1 MGKIIDLFAGPGGWD
16 EALHELDRSADVLG
30 IEYEQNACAT
40 RAAAGHNTLQA
51 DVSTIDEQDYADDLE
66 GLIASP
72 PCQGFSSAGKG
83 HARNLIPE
91 LLASIHARRWT
102 DRADPDPR
110 VWLIVD
116 LGRWLERLRPE
127 WIALEQVPAVLPLWT
142 AYADMLRDLGYSTWT
157 GVLNAA
163 DYGVPQTRQRA
174 ILMASRTKTAHAPAA
189 THDADPTPSLFGEMA
204 PWVTMAEALGLH
216 GHVGFP
222 RLDDRGDSPD
232 GYRVRDWRSTEE
244 PSFAVTEKARSWI
257 LNTGRDWKPGEDRS
271 HAQKIDPEVLPSPTL
286 TAKSGSQWQ
295 LTAGNQD
302 RATIRGLDEPAPTVA
317 FGNASGDWIFGR
329 PATTIMGDPRVFQP
343 GGHHTPGAQSEN
355 AIKITIAQALILQ
368 SFRPDY
374 PVQGT
379 KSRQFEQIGNAI
391 PPLLALRVLRELMDC
406 TSSSPRQD
414 SR

>member
-1 MGKIIDLFAGPGGWD
+1 MGKIVDLFAGPGGWD
-16 EALHELDRSADVLG
+16 EALHQLGRSADVLG
-30 IEYEQNACAT
+30 IEYETNACAT
-40 RAAAGHNTLQA
+40 RKAAGHRTLQA
-51 DVSTIDEQDYADDLE
+51 DVSHVAEMDYADDLE

-72 PCQGFSSAGKG
+72 PCQGFSAAGKG
-83 HARNLIPE
+83 AARDLIPD

-116 LGRWLERLRPE
+116 LGRWLEHLSPE
-127 WIALEQVPAVLPLWT
+127 WIALEQVPAVLPIWT
-142 AYADMLRDLGYSTWT
+142 AYAAMLRDRGYSVWT
-157 GVLNAA
+157 GILNAA

-174 ILMASRTKTAHAPAA
+174 ILMASRSSIAHAPPA
-189 THDADPTPSLFGEMA
+189 THDASPTPSLFGELER
-204 PWVTMAEALGLH
+204 WVTMGDALDLEGR
-216 GHVGFP
+216 VGFP

-232 GYRVRDWRSTEE
+232 GYRERDWRTTDE
-244 PSFAVTEKARSWI
+244 PSFADTEKARSWI
-257 LNTGRDWKPGEDRS
+257 LNTGPNLT
-271 HAQKIDPEVLPSPTL
+271 ID
-286 TAKSGSQWQ
+286 Q
-295 LTAGNQD
+295 
-302 RATIRGLDEPAPTVA
+302 PAPTITGEA
-317 FGNASGDWIFGR
+317 HRWPFER

-391 PPLLALRVLRELMDC
+391 PPRLALHVLRELLP
-406 TSSSPRQD
+406 TVKTRVLQD
-414 SR
+414 PSRVLQDPPPTLQVRLEDGR